1 MSKTDEKIMKVLE
14 IIQDRRMDLIKQLR
28 QMEKLE
34 RDKLE
39 MEHNP
44 LIFSPYLTPEI
55 GMLRNIISYLGQFQ
69 YEIEKILEK

>member
-14 IIQDRRMDLIKQLR
+14 IIQDRRMDLIKQLK

-34 RDKLE
+34 QDKLE

-44 LIFSPYLTPEI
+44 LIFSPYFTPEKR
-55 GMLRNIISYLGQFQ
+55 MQRNIISYLGQFQ
-69 YEIEKILEK
+69 YEIEKILEQ

>member
-14 IIQDRRMDLIKQLR
+14 IIQDRRMDLIKQLK

-34 RDKLE
+34 QDKLE

-44 LIFSPYLTPEI
+44 LKYNKLFRT
-55 GMLRNIISYLGQFQ
+55 IS
-69 YEIEKILEK
+69 I

>member
-14 IIQDRRMDLIKQLR
+14 ITQDRRMDLIKQLR

-44 LIFSPYLTPEI
+44 LIFSPYITPEI
-55 GMLRNIISYLGQFQ
+55 SMLRNIISYLGQFQ

>member
-34 RDKLE
+34 QDKLE
-39 MEHNP
+39 MEHNS
-44 LIFSPYLTPEI
+44 LIFSHYFTPEI